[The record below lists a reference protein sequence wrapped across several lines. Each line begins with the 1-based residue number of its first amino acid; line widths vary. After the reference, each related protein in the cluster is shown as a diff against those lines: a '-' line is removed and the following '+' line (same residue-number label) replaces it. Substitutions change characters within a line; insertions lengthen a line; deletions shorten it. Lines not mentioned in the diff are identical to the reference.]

1 LIGVVAITLTNSMTE
16 AVSIVCAGLSC
27 LDLQLLGCTQ
37 SGAEESIE
45 HYDEAQWTAGGS
57 ASMTATTLA
66 LITKSPTQIFVLTK
80 LGKDYNGNT
89 MLDFYT
95 RSGAKTD
102 LVLVDPKVQT
112 SMAVLPVFKA
122 GGRGCFV
129 NLACNEGFTTEELLG
144 RLDSAPSNCKAFL
157 FGYPHL
163 LPSMQ
168 GGELKE
174 MLCSAKSKLGPDC
187 LFGVDLNGVSVDNHR
202 ESLLQ
207 PALENVDVLHL
218 NEEEASIL
226 CGGEDVSKLHKD
238 GCAVVVLSLGSRGAK
253 VSISSDSDR
262 LSRCP
267 GHIKS
272 WTPGSTVHVPAFK
285 INGDINANGAGDAL
299 FSGFCLAAVWS
310 SSSSPDATVSLKQ
323 AAEFSSLVARQRC
336 DAITRETPA
345 EAAEELMQRVFQ
357 GKLPEPL

>member
-1 LIGVVAITLTNSMTE
+1 MTGVA
-16 AVSIVCAGLSC
+16 SIVCAGLSC

-66 LITKSPTQIFVLTK
+66 LITKGLIEIYVLTK

-102 LVLVDPKVQT
+102 LVLVDPKAQT

-129 NLACNEGFTTEELLG
+129 NLACNEGFRTEELLN
-144 RLDSAPSNCKAFL
+144 RLDSAPKNTKAFL

-168 GGELKE
+168 GEGLKE
-174 MLCSAKSKLGPDC
+174 MLLSAKTKLGPDC
-187 LFGVDLNGVSVDNHR
+187 LIGIDLNGVSVDNHR

-218 NEEEASIL
+218 NEEEALIL
-226 CGGEDVSKLHKD
+226 CGGEDVSKLHRE
-238 GCAVVVLSLGSRGAK
+238 GCAVLVLSLGSRGAK
-253 VSISSDSDR
+253 ISTTSDSER

-267 GHIKS
+267 GHIKC
-272 WTPGSTVHVPAFK
+272 WKAGSAVHVPAFK

-299 FSGFCLAAVWS
+299 FSGFCLAAVWTSPS
-310 SSSSPDATVSLKQ
+310 STEVSVSLRQ
-323 AAEFSSLVARQRC
+323 AGEFACLVARQRC
-336 DAITRETPA
+336 DATTRDTPA
-345 EAAEELMQRVFQ
+345 DSAEKILKRVFQ
-357 GKLPEPL
+357 GDLPEQIEG